1 MSRTGRR
8 VVLLTVCAL
17 AAGVATVKAFGGL
30 GAEGGT
36 RTITTTT
43 PAATAANVPV
53 APAGPEPQLP
63 RGWRRVRDPQAGFS
77 VGLPPGWTSR
87 RSDGTLV
94 LRSRDRTL
102 AIAVGADRSDP
113 GKIAAPHTYAREAIE
128 SLRGYRGLR
137 SSPAREVQEAPYPGA
152 LATATGT
159 YADTGVK
166 QAITLVALQRRG
178 DATFTLLAFRSAQ
191 SPSSPARRVVGRV
204 VDTLHAERPA

>member
-17 AAGVATVKAFGGL
+17 SAGVATVKAFGGL
-30 GAEGGT
+30 DGKHAG
-36 RTITTTT
+36 RTIKTTLQAT
-43 PAATAANVPV
+43 TAAPVPL
-53 APAGPEPQLP
+53 APAGPTPALP
-63 RGWRRVRDPQAGFS
+63 DGWRRVRDSQGGFS
-77 VGLPPGWTSR
+77 VGLPPGWSSH

-102 AIAVGADRSDP
+102 AIAVGADRSAP
-113 GKIAAPHTYAREAIE
+113 GRAAAPGTYASEAIE

-137 SSPAREVQEAPYPGA
+137 ASPARALREAPYPGA

-159 YADTGVK
+159 YADTGVE

-191 SPSSPARRVVGRV
+191 APGSPAREVVDRV

>member
-17 AAGVATVKAFGGL
+17 SAGVATVKAFGGL
-30 GAEGGT
+30 GDDGAA
-36 RTITTTT
+36 RTITTTV
-43 PAATAANVPV
+43 PAEAAQVPL
-53 APAGPEPQLP
+53 APAGPTPPLP
-63 RGWRRVRDPQAGFS
+63 DGWRRVRDEQGGFS
-77 VGLPPGWTSR
+77 VGLPPGWAAR
-87 RSDGTLV
+87 RSGGTLV

-102 AIAVGADRSDP
+102 AIAVGADRSAP
-113 GKIAAPHTYAREAIE
+113 GRVAAPSSYAREAIE

-137 SSPAREVQEAPYPGA
+137 SSPSRPVQTAPYPGA

-191 SPSSPARRVVGRV
+191 SPHSPAQRV
-204 VDTLHAERPA
+204 VDEIVDTVHAERTA